1 MTEALFLCHQIPQTP
16 STRLSL
22 GSTGPCPGEIKMR
35 GDAIQAFAGNGGQI
49 TLKLIHKDKSRIK
62 CQGVGVGGMAEKLE
76 LVIPRALPPLGHIGY
91 FPTQS
96 QTSGRGSM
104 SPADSLGC
112 KSLCTL
118 SEGLIRDC
126 LGPLDS

>member
-1 MTEALFLCHQIPQTP
+1 
-16 STRLSL
+16 
-22 GSTGPCPGEIKMR
+22 MR